1 MNTFLFIAIL
11 LLIFYKISIFLLLCI
26 PLRIFNKKNIHPN
39 NISTKVKKTSTLPNE
54 EYTTANSKHSIFRL
68 DTHVP

>member
-39 NISTKVKKTSTLPNE
+39 NISTKVKKRLHSQMKSILQPISPQK
-54 EYTTANSKHSIFRL
+54 ASSKN
-68 DTHVP
+68 